1 MRKNKE
7 QSGLRERIANQD
19 TSELC
24 VSSGGVV
31 QCSAVQK
38 SVNRL
43 QIGTVLIEPH
53 LRHTFFGRQCSTKKS
68 SADYGGGGVGHHR
81 HCDTGPLGRHRHRYL
96 PISIIIEQN
105 GGGSFLS
112 FFLSFIF
119 FLYFCALFPSF
130 LITHFLS
137 FLLGCTILPSVQ

>member
-1 MRKNKE
+1 M
-7 QSGLRERIANQD
+7 
-19 TSELC
+19 
-24 VSSGGVV
+24 
-31 QCSAVQK
+31 QK

-119 FLYFCALFPSF
+119 FSLLLCTFPLVSYHSF
-130 LITHFLS
+130 FV
-137 FLLGCTILPSVQ
+137 LPSWLHNSAFGLVSVALQENKGTISHHWHASQWNLNQLAISTAF